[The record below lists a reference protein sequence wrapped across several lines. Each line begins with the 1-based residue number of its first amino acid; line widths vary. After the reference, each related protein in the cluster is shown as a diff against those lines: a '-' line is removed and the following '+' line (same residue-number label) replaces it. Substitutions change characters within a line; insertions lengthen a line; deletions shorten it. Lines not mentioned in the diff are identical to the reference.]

1 MITNSE
7 YLRQRRITIA
17 SVLVSLILI
26 GGVAAQRM
34 LGPTRADAEPY
45 LMRIRT
51 AAKDTPMN
59 LGDWQGKE
67 QPVPPAAIAMLRP
80 NVLISRSYTDL
91 TGGRSAG
98 WLFVHCSDARDLG
111 GHYPPICYP
120 NSGWVLASSEVRE
133 LKVNDWTVH
142 ATEYSFTTQPF
153 RGRQSL
159 TVIDT
164 MAMPD
169 GAFHADI
176 DSVRSAAAGLTRRYW
191 GASQIQVV
199 MDSTMP
205 RHLRDEIAVSLIAAH
220 ADVIKAV
227 LNVQQSSNPPL
238 DAAAASGEGKRNP

>member
-1 MITNSE
+1 MNPNSE
-7 YLRQRRITIA
+7 YLRQRRITIV

-45 LMRIRT
+45 LQRIR
-51 AAKDTPMN
+51 AAAEATPMS
-59 LGDWQGKE
+59 LGDWQGTE
-67 QPVPPAAIAMLRP
+67 QPVPPAAVAMLRP
-80 NVLISRSYTDL
+80 NVLMSRAYTDV
-91 TGGRSAG
+91 TGGRSAS

-111 GHYPPICYP
+111 GHYPPICYV
-120 NSGWVLASSEVRE
+120 NSGWVLSSSEVRE

-176 DSVRSAAAGLTRRYW
+176 DSVRAAAAGLTRRYW

-227 LNVQQSSNPPL
+227 LDVQQAPNSPL
-238 DAAAASGEGKRNP
+238 NAAPASAEGKPNP